1 LSEIRVTTI
10 SDAAGTGPVTLTK
23 QYAAKAW
30 CVWNAAV
37 APASIR
43 KSENISSLTDN
54 GQGDFSFAYTNNFA
68 DSNYTI
74 SGCMAHSSTVTNF
87 VYNVQPQQNSDVV
100 AGSVRLLTVYS
111 GSSSGNSDYVYSNFT
126 AHGDLA

>member
-1 LSEIRVTTI
+1 MSTITVTNIKATGETA
-10 SDAAGTGPVTLTK
+10 SRPVSGVAG
-23 QYAAKAW
+23 AW

-68 DSNYTI
+68 DSDYTI
-74 SGCMAHSSTVTNF
+74 SGCMAHSSAVTNF
-87 VYNVQPQQNSDVV
+87 VYNVQPQQWRNP
-100 AGSVRLLTVYS
+100 
-111 GSSSGNSDYVYSNFT
+111 SN
-126 AHGDLA
+126 